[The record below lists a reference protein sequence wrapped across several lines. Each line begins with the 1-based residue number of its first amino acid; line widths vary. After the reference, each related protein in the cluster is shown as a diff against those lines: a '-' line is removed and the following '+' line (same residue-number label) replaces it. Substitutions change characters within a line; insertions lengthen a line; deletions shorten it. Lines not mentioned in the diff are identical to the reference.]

1 MRCLCFPIESLDNLK
16 SIINQFKE
24 FESNQ
29 EVGKFVCVG
38 CINTQP
44 CPVGIETLN
53 SIPRVWRLSHPH
65 QAKFLVLH
73 SDRLN
78 STINNLLK
86 CCICLQ
92 YVLLDGNQRTKCL

>member
-1 MRCLCFPIESLDNLK
+1 MESLDNLK

-53 SIPRVWRLSHPH
+53 SIPRV
-65 QAKFLVLH
+65 
-73 SDRLN
+73 
-78 STINNLLK
+78 
-86 CCICLQ
+86 
-92 YVLLDGNQRTKCL
+92 